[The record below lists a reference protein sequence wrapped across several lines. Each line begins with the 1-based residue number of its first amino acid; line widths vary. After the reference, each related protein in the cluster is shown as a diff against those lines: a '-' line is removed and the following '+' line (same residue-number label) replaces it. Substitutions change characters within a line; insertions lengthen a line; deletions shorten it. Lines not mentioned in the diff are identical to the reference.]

1 MDKSTQYILE
11 VAKCGGITKAA
22 KNLYIT
28 PSALSKFILAK
39 EKDLNVTLFAREGKK
54 FVLTYAG
61 ERYVEML
68 EKLNNYQN
76 EIDNEMLRL
85 ASMYM
90 GRLRIGFQMSLA
102 TIVINNVL
110 PEFQKVFPSMQ
121 IMLEEGSSN
130 ELFQLLNTRQLD
142 VVLSLS
148 KDNNPNFSYFNIKE
162 GNILLVLPK
171 NDPLLAKAIKKE
183 GFPYPWIDITN
194 CREQRCVL
202 LSQGQFFRQITD
214 QVYKK
219 CDMVLNQNV
228 QVKRTKSALL
238 CVSNNMGIT
247 INCDLFVKFHKF
259 EDKVDLLSFGE
270 EQLKNNLSLVYQNNT
285 MLLKEIT
292 ALSDICKK
300 YFN

>member
-300 YFN
+300 FFN